1 MNTNEPI
8 NNKPNFQFKGSAD
21 LAFAVVVLASYFA
34 MFSSLK
40 ETNLWQLLIM
50 VLLGVAYIGIG
61 IYGYNFISK
70 LNKPILIFSYFLVQI
85 VIGSFI
91 VLLGKGAGFSAILLL
106 PLAGHAVVLAP
117 GYWLYLINFFIVL
130 GYIWAVRQYSGT
142 LGDVWSSLP
151 TILAGLIYIMV
162 FTQMAIEE
170 EKSRREVERLVTEM
184 EDVNEK
190 LRAYAN
196 EVEQLTVI
204 KERNRIAREIHDGL
218 GHYLTT
224 IHMQLQAAQAIIDES
239 PQIAKDSIEK
249 ARSQS
254 QIALIDVRR
263 SVSTLRYD
271 QNDEESIKDAL
282 ERAIRP
288 CDWIG
293 IHSHLEIIGEE
304 KLLDET
310 IKSTIYRIVQETVN
324 NTCKYSQ
331 AENYFCRIDYSD
343 NENLLLHIYDDGV
356 GMGIYKS
363 GYGLQGLEERIDL
376 LNGNLEFI
384 TSPQKGFRIEIEL
397 PYDQK
402 NQTINR

>member
-1 MNTNEPI
+1 MKDKFNTQNS
-8 NNKPNFQFKGSAD
+8 KPDFQFKGSAD

-40 ETNLWQLLIM
+40 ETNLVQLLIM
-50 VLLGVAYIGIG
+50 VVLGIAYIAIG
-61 IYGYNFISK
+61 IYGYNFASK
-70 LNKPILIFSYFLVQI
+70 QKTPNWVLLYFLVQI
-85 VIGSFI
+85 PIGSII
-91 VLLGKGAGFSAILLL
+91 VYLGKGSGFSAILLL

-117 GYWLYLINFFIVL
+117 GYWLYLVNFSIVL
-130 GYIWAVRQYSGT
+130 GYVWAVQQYAGNLS
-142 LGDVWSSLP
+142 DVWSSLP

-162 FTQMAIEE
+162 FTQMAIDEE
-170 EKSRREVERLVTEM
+170 RSKREVERLVLEL

-190 LRAYAN
+190 LRSYAN

-224 IHMQLQAAQAIIDES
+224 IHMQLQAAQAIIDEN
-239 PQIAKDSIEK
+239 PGKAKESIEK

-271 QNDEESIKDAL
+271 QNEKETIMDAL
-282 ERAIRP
+282 DRAMRP

-293 IHSHLEIIGEE
+293 IRSHLEIYGDE
-304 KLLDET
+304 KVLHET
-310 IKSTIYRIVQETVN
+310 LKSTIYRIVQETVN
-324 NTCKYSQ
+324 NTCKYSK
-331 AENYFCRIDYSD
+331 AENYFCQIDYT
-343 NENLLLHIYDDGV
+343 NIENLSLTIFDDGV
-356 GMGIYKS
+356 GMSEFRS
-363 GYGLQGLEERIDL
+363 GYGIQGLIERIEL
-376 LNGNLEFI
+376 LNGTINLQTF
-384 TSPQKGFRIEIEL
+384 PQKGFRIEIEL

-402 NQTINR
+402 N

>member
-1 MNTNEPI
+1 MNIKLSDLSKT
-8 NNKPNFQFKGSAD
+8 NFQFKGSAD

-34 MFSSLK
+34 MFSNLK

-50 VLLGVAYIGIG
+50 VFLGVAYIAIG
-61 IYGYNFISK
+61 IYGYNFVSK
-70 LNKPILIFSYFLVQI
+70 QNRPIWIIIYFFIQI
-85 VIGSFI
+85 IIGSFI
-91 VLLGKGAGFSAILLL
+91 VFLGKGAGFSAILLL

-117 GYWLYLINFFIVL
+117 GYWLYLINFFIVV
-130 GYIWAVRQYSGT
+130 GYVWSVRQYSGN
-142 LGDVWSSLP
+142 LDDVWSSLP

-162 FTQMAIEE
+162 FTQMAIDEE
-170 EKSRREVERLVTEM
+170 RSKREVERLVLEL

-190 LRAYAN
+190 LRTYAN

-204 KERNRIAREIHDGL
+204 KERNRLAREIHDGL

-224 IHMQLQAAQAIIDES
+224 IHMQLQAAQAIIDEN
-239 PQIAKDSIEK
+239 PEKAKDSIEK

-263 SVSTLRYD
+263 SVSSLRYD
-271 QNDEESIKDAL
+271 KRDGESIKDVL

-293 IHSHLEIIGEE
+293 IHSHLEILGEE
-304 KLLDET
+304 RNLDENL
-310 IKSTIYRIVQETVN
+310 KSTIYRIVQETVN
-324 NTCKYSQ
+324 NTCKYSR
-331 AENYFCRIDYSD
+331 AKNYFCQLSYLDESNFSLIIS
-343 NENLLLHIYDDGV
+343 DDGIGV
-356 GMGIYKS
+356 TNFRS
-363 GYGLQGLEERIDL
+363 GYGLQGLKERIEL
-376 LNGNLEFI
+376 LNGKLSLK

-402 NQTINR
+402 N

>member
-1 MNTNEPI
+1 MTSNKII
-8 NNKPNFQFKGSAD
+8 NQEFKLKGSAD

-34 MFSSLK
+34 MFSSLR
-40 ETNLWQLLIM
+40 ETNFVKLLIM
-50 VLLGVAYIGIG
+50 VILGIAYIAIG

-70 LNKPILIFSYFLVQI
+70 QSSFFWILIYFLIQI
-85 VIGSFI
+85 PIGSII
-91 VLLGKGAGFSAILLL
+91 VFLGNGSGFSAILLL

-117 GYWLYLINFFIVL
+117 GYWLYLINLLIVS
-130 GYIWAVRQYSGT
+130 GYVWAVRQYTGNLSE
-142 LGDVWSSLP
+142 VWSSLP

-162 FTQMAIEE
+162 FTQMAIDEE
-170 EKSRREVERLVTEM
+170 RSKREVERLVLEL

-190 LRAYAN
+190 LRSYAN

-224 IHMQLQAAQAIIDES
+224 IHMQLQVAQAVIDEN
-239 PQIAKDSIEK
+239 PDKAKDSIEK

-271 QNDEESIKDAL
+271 QTEKESIKDAL
-282 ERAIRP
+282 DRAMRP

-293 IHSHLEIIGEE
+293 IRSHLEIIGDE
-304 KLLDET
+304 KGLDET
-310 IKSTIYRIVQETVN
+310 VRSTIYRIVQETVN
-324 NTCKYSQ
+324 NTCKYSK
-331 AENYFCRIDYSD
+331 ADNYYCEINYSD
-343 NENLLLHIYDDGV
+343 SKNLSLIIYDDGI
-356 GMGIYKS
+356 GMSEFRS
-363 GYGLQGLEERIDL
+363 GYGLQGLRERIEL
-376 LNGNLEFI
+376 LDGTLNFQ
-384 TSPQKGFRIEIEL
+384 TFPQKGFRIEIEL

-402 NQTINR
+402 N

>member
-1 MNTNEPI
+1 MI
-8 NNKPNFQFKGSAD
+8 NKTFNQNLKPNIQFKGSAD

-40 ETNLWQLLIM
+40 ETNLVQLLIM
-50 VLLGVAYIGIG
+50 VVLGIAYITLG
-61 IYGYNFISK
+61 IYGYNFASK
-70 LNKPILIFSYFLVQI
+70 QKAPIWVLLYFLIQI
-85 VIGSFI
+85 LIGSFI
-91 VLLGKGAGFSAILLL
+91 VYLGKGSGFSAILLL
-106 PLAGHAVVLAP
+106 PLAGQAVVLAP
-117 GYWLYLINFFIVL
+117 GYWLYLVNLLIVL
-130 GYIWAVRQYSGT
+130 GYVSAVRQYTGNLS
-142 LGDVWSSLP
+142 DVWSSLP

-162 FTQMAIEE
+162 FTQMAIDEE
-170 EKSRREVERLVTEM
+170 RSKKEVERLVLEL

-190 LRAYAN
+190 LRSYAN

-224 IHMQLQAAQAIIDES
+224 IHMQLQAAQAIIDEN
-239 PQIAKDSIEK
+239 PIKAKDSIEK

-271 QNDEESIKDAL
+271 QNEKETIKDAL
-282 ERAIRP
+282 DRAMRP

-293 IHSHLEIIGEE
+293 IRSHLEIFGDE
-304 KLLDET
+304 KVLDET

-324 NTCKYSQ
+324 NTCKYSK
-331 AENYFCRIDYSD
+331 AENYNCQINYSD
-343 NENLLLHIYDDGV
+343 DENLSLIIYDDGI
-356 GMGIYKS
+356 GMNEFRS
-363 GYGLQGLEERIDL
+363 GYGLQGLIERIEL
-376 LNGNLEFI
+376 LNGKLNLQTF
-384 TSPQKGFRIEIEL
+384 PQKGFRIEIEL

-402 NQTINR
+402 N

>member
-1 MNTNEPI
+1 MI
-8 NNKPNFQFKGSAD
+8 NKTTKLSSKQEFQLKGSAD

-34 MFSSLK
+34 MFSTLR
-40 ETNLWQLLIM
+40 ETNLVQLLIM
-50 VLLGVAYIGIG
+50 VVLGIAYIGIG
-61 IYGYNFISK
+61 IYGYNFATK
-70 LNKPILIFSYFLVQI
+70 QKNPTWILIYFLIQI
-85 VIGSFI
+85 PIGSII
-91 VLLGKGAGFSAILLL
+91 VYLGNGSGFSAILLL

-117 GYWLYLINFFIVL
+117 GYWLYLINLLIVL
-130 GYIWAVRQYSGT
+130 GYVWAVRQYTGN
-142 LGDVWSSLP
+142 LNEVWSSLP

-162 FTQMAIEE
+162 FTQMAIDEE
-170 EKSRREVERLVTEM
+170 RSKREVERLVLEL

-190 LRAYAN
+190 LRSYAN

-224 IHMQLQAAQAIIDES
+224 IHMQLQAAQAVINENPDK
-239 PQIAKDSIEK
+239 AMDSIEK

-271 QNDEESIKDAL
+271 QSEKETIKDSL
-282 ERAIRP
+282 DRAMRP

-293 IHSHLEIIGEE
+293 IRSHLEINGEE
-304 KLLDET
+304 KYLDET
-310 IKSTIYRIVQETVN
+310 IKSTIFRIVQETVN
-324 NTCKYSQ
+324 NTCKYSK
-331 AENYFCRIDYSD
+331 AENYYCEINYSD
-343 NENLLLHIYDDGV
+343 PKNLSLLIYDDGI
-356 GMGIYKS
+356 GMNEFRT
-363 GYGLQGLEERIDL
+363 GYGLQGLRERIEL
-376 LNGNLEFI
+376 LDGSLNFQ

-402 NQTINR
+402 N